1 MVVEAAS
8 LVVVDQCRPDTRH
21 KHRTCRSQ
29 GYSRSSRPE
38 GRELRSTQMEGTPGI
53 GSSIGSSRQ
62 ARVTAVVKAVKA
74 AAVKEKVGQGSAVEA
89 ARALAVRG
97 VGMAAAVEGPGS
109 QLERWVGAEAVVER
123 VGAVQAAA
131 EGVAAAMLH
140 SSVGTADMAR
150 RTIACAYCPGSKR
163 CSRYSCQ
170 HTHTESVA
178 PAKVAAVKEKVG
190 RVWVAVE
197 AMARAARAKET
208 AVAAVPEEHRWAV
221 REWAKAVEAVETIS
235 CSNCC
240 QCAPSWRLERCRS
253 RCSLAASERTWQVS
267 KSCQKQRRPTA
278 SSAPCQ
284 CSLCMPCRA
293 H

>member
-1 MVVEAAS
+1 M
-8 LVVVDQCRPDTRH
+8 
-21 KHRTCRSQ
+21 
-29 GYSRSSRPE
+29 
-38 GRELRSTQMEGTPGI
+38 
-53 GSSIGSSRQ
+53 
-62 ARVTAVVKAVKA
+62 AVVKAVKA

-89 ARALAVRG
+89 ARGLAVRG
-97 VGMAAAVEGPGS
+97 VGMAAAVEGPAASWNAG
-109 QLERWVGAEAVVER
+109 GAEAVVER

-190 RVWVAVE
+190 RVWVVE

-240 QCAPSWRLERCRS
+240 QCAPSWRQERCRS

-278 SSAPCQ
+278 SSAPCR
-284 CSLCMPCRA
+284 CSLCMLCRA
-293 H
+293 P